1 MRPQTVA
8 VSATPGNWEMEQT
21 AGVFAEQVIR
31 PTGLIDPPVEIKPV
45 EEQVQDLIQEAK
57 ATAAK
62 GYRTLV
68 TTLTKRMAEDLT
80 EYLHEAGL
88 RVRYMHSDVET
99 LERIELIRDLRLGV
113 YDVLVGINL
122 LREGLDIPECGLVA
136 ILDAD
141 KEGFLRS
148 ETSLIQTIGRAARN
162 VEGRVILYADRITGS
177 MERALNETNRRRSK
191 QEEYNALHGI
201 TPTTIKRDISDI
213 LADVSNRDSVII
225 DTGDPDTPHLV
236 GHNLRAHIQDL
247 EGRMRKAAA
256 DLEFETAARLR
267 DEIRKL
273 EGDELG
279 LPDHQKRAPVLGN
292 STEGKPGTRKTR
304 YGKQQQIRMG
314 RKARGG

>member
-1 MRPQTVA
+1 
-8 VSATPGNWEMEQT
+8 MEQ
-21 AGVFAEQVIR
+21 ASGVFVEQVIR

-45 EEQVQDLIQEAK
+45 EDQVDDLIAEAR

-80 EYLHEAGL
+80 EFLHEAGL
-88 RVRYMHSDVET
+88 KVRYMHSDVET

-162 VEGRVILYADRITGS
+162 VEGKVILYADRKTGS
-177 MERALNETNRRRSK
+177 IERALRETDRRREK

-201 TPTTIKRDISDI
+201 TPTTIKRDIADI
-213 LADVSNRDSVII
+213 LADVSNRDSVLVE
-225 DTGDPDTPHLV
+225 TGDEQAPHLV
-236 GHNLRAHIQDL
+236 GHNLRAYIEEL
-247 EGRMRKAAA
+247 EGRMRTAAA
-256 DLEFETAARLR
+256 DLEFEEAARLR
-267 DEIRKL
+267 DEIRRL
-273 EGDELG
+273 EAGELG
-279 LPDHQKRAPVLGN
+279 LATEQSRAPVVGHSN
-292 STEGKPGTRKTR
+292 EGKPGTRKTR
-304 YGKQQQIRMG
+304 YGKTQRKWAGG
-314 RKARGG
+314 RRR

>member
-1 MRPQTVA
+1 
-8 VSATPGNWEMEQT
+8 
-21 AGVFAEQVIR
+21 
-31 PTGLIDPPVEIKPV
+31 
-45 EEQVQDLIQEAK
+45 
-57 ATAAK
+57 
-62 GYRTLV
+62 
-68 TTLTKRMAEDLT
+68 MAEDLT
-80 EYLHEAGL
+80 EFLHEAGL

-177 MERALNETNRRRSK
+177 MERALNETNRRRAK

-201 TPTTIKRDISDI
+201 TPTTIKRNISDI
-213 LADVSNRDSVII
+213 LADVSNRDSVMI
-225 DTGDPDTPHLV
+225 DTGDEDTPHLV
-236 GHNLRAHIQDL
+236 GHNLRAHIEDL
-247 EGRMRKAAA
+247 ESRMRKAAA

-273 EGDELG
+273 ESDELG